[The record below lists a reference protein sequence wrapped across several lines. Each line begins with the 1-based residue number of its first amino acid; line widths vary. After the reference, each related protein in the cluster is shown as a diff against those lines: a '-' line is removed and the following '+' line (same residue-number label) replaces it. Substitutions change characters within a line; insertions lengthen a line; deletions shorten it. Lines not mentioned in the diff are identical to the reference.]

1 MKEILAAMKVTI
13 AHQNAAMEECT
24 DLLAIG
30 DSVYTVGRTRD
41 GFATWAVSVHDGSS
55 HWGHYGFPTREE
67 ALVDVVERT
76 GVAK

>member
-1 MKEILAAMKVTI
+1 MKDQLETMKVTI
-13 AHQNAAMEECT
+13 QRQNAAMEECT
-24 DLLAIG
+24 DLLSIG
-30 DSVYTVGRTRD
+30 DSLYTVGRTRD
-41 GFATWAVSVHDGSS
+41 GFATWAVAVHDGSS